1 MKSRHP
7 LLRQGGKFL
16 IVGTSNAIVD
26 FGILNILIALTGFHT
41 GIMFAVIKGF
51 SSFCAMVNSYVWN
64 KLWTFNTRERRSI
77 LEAVEF
83 FLVSTGGMLINVL
96 VATTI
101 VSVFEP
107 PFSMSPALWA
117 NIATLLAI
125 TVAVSWN
132 FIGYKFIVFK
142 K

>member
-51 SSFCAMVNSYVWN
+51 SSFCAM
-64 KLWTFNTRERRSI
+64 
-77 LEAVEF
+77 
-83 FLVSTGGMLINVL
+83 LINVL

>member
-77 LEAVEF
+77 L
-83 FLVSTGGMLINVL
+83 
-96 VATTI
+96 
-101 VSVFEP
+101 
-107 PFSMSPALWA
+107 
-117 NIATLLAI
+117 
-125 TVAVSWN
+125 
-132 FIGYKFIVFK
+132 
-142 K
+142 